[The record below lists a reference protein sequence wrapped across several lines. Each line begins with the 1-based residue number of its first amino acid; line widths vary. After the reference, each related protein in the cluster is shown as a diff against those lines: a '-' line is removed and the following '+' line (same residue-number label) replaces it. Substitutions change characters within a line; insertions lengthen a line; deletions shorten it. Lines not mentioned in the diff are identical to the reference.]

1 MFKTNKFSL
10 FALLAVS
17 IFSFSAFAQ
26 DTDAD
31 NEVEAEDDGIEEII
45 TLGSRIARNPLDL
58 AQPVTIISGEEY
70 EIRAYTNA
78 ASALTDV
85 PGVGSVNSLSGD
97 QAGLGAGQQVA
108 SNFGLNSGRTVTLV
122 NGRRFVGSQS
132 PTGGAGSGLAVDLKQ
147 HSIRFD

>member
-1 MFKTNKFSL
+1 MIKFNKFSL
-10 FALLAVS
+10 FGLLAVS
-17 IFSFSAFAQ
+17 IFSLSIFAQ
-26 DTDAD
+26 DVDTD
-31 NEVEAEDDGIEEII
+31 NEVEVDDDQIEEVI
-45 TLGSRIARNPLDL
+45 TTGSRISRNPLDL

-122 NGRRFVGSQS
+122 NGCLLYTS
-132 PTGGAGSGLAVDLKQ
+132 PSPRD
-147 HSIRFD
+147 